1 MMGQTLVLEELTPE
15 ECSFLEAR
23 SQDGWL
29 AYGGGWEQGVVFS
42 GAY

>member
-1 MMGQTLVLEELTPE
+1 MMGQTLVLGELMLGG
-15 ECSFLEAR
+15 CSFLEAR

-29 AYGGGWEQGVVFS
+29 AYGEGWERGVVFS